1 MNNLIIE
8 KTASTP
14 YINFNYEMRKL
25 IVSGESF
32 PEDAVKFYKPV
43 INWIEQYLEK
53 IEEEE
58 TQVEFEIIYFN
69 SSTSKI
75 YMMIFTLLD
84 QAVAN
89 GKNITINWKAAQEN
103 ETAIECGEE
112 FMEDVE
118 FIKFNIL
125 VE

>member
-1 MNNLIIE
+1 MNSLIIE

-14 YINFNYEMRKL
+14 YINFNCEIRKL

-32 PEDAVKFYKPV
+32 PENAARFYEPV
-43 INWIEQYLEK
+43 MNWIKEYLEN
-53 IEEEE
+53 IEKEE
-58 TQVEFEIIYFN
+58 TQIEFEIIYFN

-75 YMMIFTLLD
+75 YMTFFSLLD
-84 QAVAN
+84 QAVAS
-89 GKNITINWKAAQEN
+89 GKNIVINWRATEEN

-112 FMEDVE
+112 FMEDLE
-118 FIKFNIL
+118 FVKFNIL